1 MQDQPL
7 ATSPL
12 VLAQLVLA
20 QHYDEH
26 EASLGQHYEDGPGGL
41 RRDAA
46 DRRPQEPIRRRSV
59 RERAR
64 PRDVHEGRSRLCCS
78 RLPRPHG
85 GGLPHGRSRTSWLRA
100 QRTRRSPSHGARRRA
115 RPWRGHGRCCVVLAL
130 PESSRTRRAGTASR
144 GCTTSPRTG
153 AGASAR
159 ARFGATPLTSRPLG
173 ECSGVTA
180 RPSTSGCPLA
190 APVTNSPLSE
200 ACSRWPRPRTTNV
213 TPEHPQM
220 NLDHLH
226 GPLALSET
234 ATETDAIAA
243 LHELRKAADE
253 RDSWKEAAERALSE
267 RDQASEKLA
276 SLGERQKALA
286 IKQAVHEERIALSEG
301 EDYWTAVTTLGE
313 EWAHRHFNEGRSPSA
328 AASPLPTLTLPSAA
342 RRPSRARTTSSNA
355 CSRSTF
361 GPARP
366 SARLTTSHPLTP
378 SMRGTPRTPTP
389 NRRPSHGL
397 LR

>member
-26 EASLGQHYEDGPGGL
+26 EASLGQHYEDGPGVYVEMLRTGVHKSRFVGGQSASGHDHATFTKADLDSAVRGFRALMEEGYLMDGRAPVGYEHNELAAALRMAHGEEPDPGEVMAAAAWYSNCRVVANEDGGYSLQGL
-41 RRDAA
+41 HHFTEDGRRRVRSGAFRGYSIDIAPPGRMQRRDGT
-46 DRRPQEPIRRRSV
+46 PINEWVPFGGTLTNSPFV
-59 RERAR
+59 R
-64 PRDVHEGRSRLCCS
+64 GM
-78 RLPRPHG
+78 
-85 GGLPHGRSRTSWLRA
+85 
-100 QRTRRSPSHGARRRA
+100 Q
-115 RPWRGHGRCCVVLAL
+115 
-130 PESSRTRRAGTASR
+130 
-144 GCTTSPRTG
+144 
-153 AGASAR
+153 
-159 ARFGATPLTSRPLG
+159 
-173 ECSGVTA
+173 
-180 RPSTSGCPLA
+180 PLA
-190 APVTNSPLSE
+190 ATE
-200 ACSRWPRPRTTNV
+200 DANV

-220 NLDHLH
+220 NLDHLR

-267 RDQASEKLA
+267 RDQANEKLA

-313 EWAHRHFNEGRSPSA
+313 EWAHRHFNEGRVAQRSRVPAADADPAERGEEAVESA
-328 AASPLPTLTLPSAA
+328 DDQFERLFSEYVRAGKTEREAYNLASADTFDARNSAYA
-342 RRPSRARTTSSNA
+342 NA
-355 CSRSTF
+355 
-361 GPARP
+361 
-366 SARLTTSHPLTP
+366 
-378 SMRGTPRTPTP
+378 
-389 NRRPSHGL
+389 
-397 LR
+397 